1 MAEAKPGGKHLT
13 AKYDFKALQ
22 TIMKIDDDFKEDLVP
37 FFGVEDVDSLP
48 EAAENF
54 DVNEICNVE
63 SADSAF
69 AMTRDEQVAALV
81 AIVPQETGADGKSRD
96 DLFASLFVKLDELRD
111 GGQAKEQ
118 GLRRAPRIKALNGV
132 YGAASDGRGVG
143 EGIWNEGTKGSEG
156 QGGAGARQLLH
167 DNPQPKPGSSR
178 GRRDSPRPI
187 LVWLSATQDT

>member
-81 AIVPQETGADGKSRD
+81 AIVPQETGADGKSR
-96 DLFASLFVKLDELRD
+96 V
-111 GGQAKEQ
+111 
-118 GLRRAPRIKALNGV
+118 RAPTWHRNTDTNTKTKTRHSAPMLNTIRTTLG
-132 YGAASDGRGVG
+132 
-143 EGIWNEGTKGSEG
+143 
-156 QGGAGARQLLH
+156 L
-167 DNPQPKPGSSR
+167 
-178 GRRDSPRPI
+178 
-187 LVWLSATQDT
+187 